1 MIKGAFNSAPS
12 FFIFISTSLL
22 LFHILFLFLIC
33 RNQIEC
39 IRGMRIKYNY
49 VVIEGNIGA
58 GKTTLASKIADQ
70 FNARLILERF
80 ADNPFLPK
88 FYKDPDKYSFPLEL
102 SFLADRYRQLKEE
115 LVAQDLF
122 KTFTIAD
129 YYFMKSLVFAAST
142 LTGDEYNLYRQIFYI
157 IYGSLPKPDMYV
169 YLHLNPEKLLQNIEK
184 RGRNYE
190 KSITKEYLKK
200 IQESYF
206 SFFKQNPENRYLII
220 DINEI
225 DFVENENHYARII
238 DTIFYDDYPSGVNRV
253 IL

>member
-1 MIKGAFNSAPS
+1 
-12 FFIFISTSLL
+12 
-22 LFHILFLFLIC
+22 
-33 RNQIEC
+33 
-39 IRGMRIKYNY
+39 MRIKYNY

-58 GKTTLASKIADQ
+58 GKTTLAGKISDQ

-88 FYKDPDKYSFPLEL
+88 FYKEPDKYSFPLEL
-102 SFLADRYRQLKEE
+102 SFLADRYKQLKEE
-115 LVAQDLF
+115 LVVQDLF
-122 KTFTIAD
+122 KAFTIAD

-157 IYGSLPKPDMYV
+157 IYGSLPKPDIYV
-169 YLHLNPEKLLQNIEK
+169 YLHLNPEKLLHNIEK

-190 KSITKEYLKK
+190 RSISKEYLKK
-200 IQESYF
+200 IEESYF
-206 SFFKQNPENRYLII
+206 SFFRQNPENRYLII

-225 DFVENENHYARII
+225 DFVENESHYTRII
-238 DTIFYDDYPSGVNRV
+238 DAIFYDDYPSGINRV